1 MPCSLEQFGLGDM
14 LRCSLEMRKVAS
26 DARSMEEAVGGLCRY
41 LYDELRS
48 PDGSHAC
55 ALVRCYKT
63 HPFATLPEELRR
75 VATALGGAGTAP
87 GPNTRCLTLLATV
100 GTQPD
105 WNDRRRSRGH
115 AAIPLTTTEHVERAP
130 MIAALVRSFGLDPSE
145 VVRPSIEVVPVL
157 RGRNYGVFHVA
168 EAAGSPLIPAQRDF
182 VEPYGI
188 RSAVGFGG
196 TLPDGELFAIILFS
210 RVPVAKGV
218 AERFRNLA
226 LDAKGALLRFDASE
240 VFEAE

>member
-1 MPCSLEQFGLGDM
+1 MPCRLEQFGLGDM
-14 LRCSLEMRKVAS
+14 LHCSLEMRKVAS
-26 DARSMEEAVGGLCRY
+26 DARSMEEAVRLLCEF
-41 LYDELRS
+41 LYGELRTS
-48 PDGSHAC
+48 DGSHAC

-63 HPFATLPEELRR
+63 HPYAALPDDLRR
-75 VATALGGAGTAP
+75 IAKALGGPGAAP
-87 GPNTRCLTLLATV
+87 VSTTRCLTLLATV

-130 MIAALVRSFGLDPSE
+130 MIAALVRSFGLEPID
-145 VVRPSIEVVPVL
+145 VVRPTGEVVPVV
-157 RGRNYGVFHVA
+157 RGRNYGVFHVPDA
-168 EAAGSPLIPAQRDF
+168 VGSPLIPAQRDF

-210 RVPVAKGV
+210 RVPVASGV
-218 AERFRNLA
+218 ADRFRNLA
-226 LDAKGALLRFDASE
+226 LDAKGALLRFDADE
-240 VFEAE
+240 VFEAQ